1 MASGTVWA
9 CNMLISGPQSA
20 SERLSGSV
28 VRKVAWTV
36 DVWIFQDS
44 SGNEGGCGF
53 CC

>member
-1 MASGTVWA
+1 MANKAVLA
-9 CNMLISGPQSA
+9 RNMLISGPYSA

-28 VRKVAWTV
+28 AGQAAWTA

-44 SGNEGGCGF
+44 SGNGRWRGF